1 MEVESNKIIFVAL
14 YTMSDSVQSHSK
26 GFRFI
31 RCLVKPVIT
40 GRVSL
45 VIVESLSHQASIQG
59 ESDTEPDGLIQSIT
73 NKLGGIFSDDDS
85 SEDADISDTDDNDE
99 LFDPSLDKP
108 VFLTPKG
115 PMKVGRG
122 KALVVLRGM
131 LIRMCV
137 VLLTT

>member
-1 MEVESNKIIFVAL
+1 M
-14 YTMSDSVQSHSK
+14 
-26 GFRFI
+26 
-31 RCLVKPVIT
+31 
-40 GRVSL
+40 
-45 VIVESLSHQASIQG
+45 SHQASIQG

-115 PMKVGRG
+115 PMQAARG
-122 KALVVLRGM
+122 ITAVVFSPTM
-131 LIRMCV
+131 LLPASCNSMNLACIYSSYSLMVFCV
-137 VLLTT
+137 YL